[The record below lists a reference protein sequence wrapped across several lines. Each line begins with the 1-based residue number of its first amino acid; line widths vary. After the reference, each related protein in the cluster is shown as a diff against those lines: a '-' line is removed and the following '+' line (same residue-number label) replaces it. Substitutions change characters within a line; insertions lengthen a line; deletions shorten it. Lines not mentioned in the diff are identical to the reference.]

1 VGVLSSMF
9 ADSSFGVL
17 SSPFA
22 DSVSGGVECDVRWVQ
37 FHERSRVLMGSQQ
50 MGALCVP
57 CSSERDSERDDDDN
71 REGRTYTANVLDQ
84 QPQ

>member
-1 VGVLSSMF
+1 MF

-22 DSVSGGVECDVRWVQ
+22 DSVSGGVECDICWVQ
-37 FHERSRVLMGSQQ
+37 FHERSRALMGSQQ

-57 CSSERDSERDDDDN
+57 CSSERDDDDN